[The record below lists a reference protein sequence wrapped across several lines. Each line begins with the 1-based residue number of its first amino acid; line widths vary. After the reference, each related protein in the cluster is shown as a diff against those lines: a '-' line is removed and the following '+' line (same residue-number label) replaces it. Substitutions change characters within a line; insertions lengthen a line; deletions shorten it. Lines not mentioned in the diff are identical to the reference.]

1 MLHRLNAVVVS
12 DEEKAL
18 VEASGRDQEGERKRI
33 AAEVSKRNETASK
46 LGQWGCSKTSLAGAR
61 RLARRCPAWR
71 RREPGLRLSR
81 GTWEGLS
88 RHCHPG
94 REVLVATGSAA
105 SGWDRKALSTVA
117 GQAGGPA
124 HSSEEAP
131 VMGVE
136 PRGRVARGGVRSI
149 NRTSCP
155 GGVVWTS

>member
-1 MLHRLNAVVVS
+1 VVS

-33 AAEVSKRNETASK
+33 AAEVSKRNEMASK
-46 LGQWGCSKTSLAGAR
+46 LGQWGCPRTSLVGAR
-61 RLARRCPAWR
+61 RLARWCPAWR

-88 RHCHPG
+88 RHCHP
-94 REVLVATGSAA
+94 RRDRRVVIGSAA

-124 HSSEEAP
+124 RSSEEAP
-131 VMGVE
+131 VVGVE
-136 PRGRVARGGVRSI
+136 PRGRVACGCVRSI
-149 NRTSCP
+149 NRTSRP
-155 GGVVWTS
+155 GGVAWTS